1 MQCTIH
7 VLTDLL
13 RAFVQHMLFKKLCL
27 SPVSNKINQVKSGL
41 FLCKLHFGYTS
52 GKVVHLLDYLWPRH
66 QKDLLYV
73 VLICKSIVKILW
85 SYLLNH
91 ESSFFGF
98 KNLHI

>member
-1 MQCTIH
+1 MQCAIH

-13 RAFVQHMLFKKLCL
+13 RAFIQHMLFKKLCL
-27 SPVSNKINQVKSGL
+27 SPVSNKINQVKSRL
-41 FLCKLHFGYTS
+41 FLCTLNTS
-52 GKVVHLLDYLWPRH
+52 GKVVHLLDCLWPRY